1 MQRCTTIGC
10 LYAAALLNGLA
21 RRSLGVAVP
30 ALLDGGVMSK
40 EETEEITALGY
51 RFYAVGKLLAA
62 PLVLRLGNKGTLVL
76 QLAMI
81 SSCCAAFVAPFASR
95 RVQVACWCMLRIFTA
110 MAFASLVAF
119 VRNWFPRN
127 AYGRV
132 WGFLNSGFSGLLWR
146 RSAAARSW
154 RAARSA
160 GGRRSRSS
168 PRWAPPLA
176 YVGLLQNKP
185 QPLAPPPPPA
195 APAPGAERAERAEQ
209 KAKAADDDA
218 RVHSRR
224 AARNGRRGRR
234 RAGWPRAARRRAGR
248 AQRSGARALGARG
261 RRGARRRRRRAGR
274 PPEVG
279 LELALAGTHETVPV
293 GGGDKAVPSAAPAAA
308 EERPSFAV
316 LLRRFASRWQF
327 WAMIVACACYS
338 PIVEFGT
345 YLSSYLKEIE
355 GAKAFP
361 ACIAS
366 AGCERRY
373 RIYVASYVTSL
384 LAGSFI
390 YDRCSQLDKA
400 LLVVLCYCINIGC
413 WGTLALAEAPRSAAL
428 GLEAATP
435 RWYPRAE
442 WAAPLLQ
449 AVRDG
454 LPLPRLAK
462 SLVVAGGYGSIA
474 IPSSLPF
481 AMFAMDFGKEGAAML
496 SSILSAVGFGA
507 SLLFLHLFPPLL
519 KRHGWRGVY
528 GTLAALGLTAALA
541 MSSIMFSDY
550 SKFSRGYIITS
561 SLLNETVVTL
571 HACEKCTFAPMW
583 RPGARRTYSY
593 AAAKRNYSPLRPH
606 APTRRCHLCGR
617 RTVVECKVGEAFAE
631 LSLMTP
637 YAQCDAWVR
646 ERTPLRKGDGGWAFA
661 DPTRYPLAPKKTYG
675 DERAYQLRIAME
687 RRAAEGLAEEATDEA
702 VEAAMGDTI

>member
-1 MQRCTTIGC
+1 M
-10 LYAAALLNGLA
+10 
-21 RRSLGVAVP
+21 
-30 ALLDGGVMSK
+30 
-40 EETEEITALGY
+40 
-51 RFYAVGKLLAA
+51 
-62 PLVLRLGNKGTLVL
+62 
-76 QLAMI
+76 
-81 SSCCAAFVAPFASR
+81 
-95 RVQVACWCMLRIFTA
+95 
-110 MAFASLVAF
+110 
-119 VRNWFPRN
+119 
-127 AYGRV
+127 
-132 WGFLNSGFSGLLWR
+132 
-146 RSAAARSW
+146 
-154 RAARSA
+154 
-160 GGRRSRSS
+160 
-168 PRWAPPLA
+168 
-176 YVGLLQNKP
+176 
-185 QPLAPPPPPA
+185 
-195 APAPGAERAERAEQ
+195 
-209 KAKAADDDA
+209 
-218 RVHSRR
+218 
-224 AARNGRRGRR
+224 
-234 RAGWPRAARRRAGR
+234 
-248 AQRSGARALGARG
+248 
-261 RRGARRRRRRAGR
+261 
-274 PPEVG
+274 
-279 LELALAGTHETVPV
+279 
-293 GGGDKAVPSAAPAAA
+293 
-308 EERPSFAV
+308 
-316 LLRRFASRWQF
+316 
-327 WAMIVACACYS
+327 
-338 PIVEFGT
+338 
-345 YLSSYLKEIE
+345 
-355 GAKAFP
+355 
-361 ACIAS
+361 
-366 AGCERRY
+366 
-373 RIYVASYVTSL
+373 
-384 LAGSFI
+384 
-390 YDRCSQLDKA
+390 
-400 LLVVLCYCINIGC
+400 LCYCINIGC

-449 AVRDG
+449 AVREG

-687 RRAAEGLAEEATDEA
+687 RRAAEGIAEEATDEA
-702 VEAAMGDTI
+702 VEAAVGDTI

>member
-1 MQRCTTIGC
+1 
-10 LYAAALLNGLA
+10 
-21 RRSLGVAVP
+21 
-30 ALLDGGVMSK
+30 MSK
-40 EETEEITALGY
+40 EETEEITWRSATAST
-51 RFYAVGKLLAA
+51 RSASSKAA

-81 SSCCAAFVAPFASR
+81 SSCCAAFVAPFASP

-110 MAFASLVAF
+110 MAFPSLVAF

-132 WGFLNSGFSGLLWR
+132 WGFLNSGFQSGYFLASLGYGPLVARGALGWR
-146 RSAAARSW
+146 TPFEVVAALGAASPS
-154 RAARSA
+154 RAS
-160 GGRRSRSS
+160 
-168 PRWAPPLA
+168 
-176 YVGLLQNKP
+176 GLLQNKP
-185 QPLAPPPPPA
+185 RPLAPPPPPA
-195 APAPGAERAERAEQ
+195 APPPPGAERAERAEQ
-209 KAKAADDDA
+209 KAKG
-218 RVHSRR
+218 
-224 AARNGRRGRR
+224 GRRTRGGGQGGDGGE
-234 RAGWPRAARRRAGR
+234 AGGAAGDAPGDARAARRRAEG
-248 AQRSGARALGARG
+248 AHGGAARALGGARG
-261 RRGARRRRRRAGR
+261 GRGARGGGGGAPSHRAGGRAGTRTRGHARDRPGRRRRQGGAVDRAG
-274 PPEVG
+274 
-279 LELALAGTHETVPV
+279 
-293 GGGDKAVPSAAPAAA
+293 GGRG
-308 EERPSFAV
+308 RPSFAV

-442 WAAPLLQ
+442 WAAPAPGGARGTAAAALGQVARRGGRLRLDCDPVV
-449 AVRDG
+449 APVCDVRDG
-454 LPLPRLAK
+454 LWEGGRRDAVVDPVGGRLWREPPLP
-462 SLVVAGGYGSIA
+462 
-474 IPSSLPF
+474 
-481 AMFAMDFGKEGAAML
+481 
-496 SSILSAVGFGA
+496 
-507 SLLFLHLFPPLL
+507 PPLPAAAEAARMARRL
-519 KRHGWRGVY
+519 RYPRGARAHGGPRDVVDHV
-528 GTLAALGLTAALA
+528 LRLLEVLTRVHHHLL
-541 MSSIMFSDY
+541 
-550 SKFSRGYIITS
+550 
-561 SLLNETVVTL
+561 LLNETVVTL

-687 RRAAEGLAEEATDEA
+687 RRAAEGIAEEATDEA
-702 VEAAMGDTI
+702 VEAALGDTI

>member
-1 MQRCTTIGC
+1 M
-10 LYAAALLNGLA
+10 
-21 RRSLGVAVP
+21 RRSQFSQEADSLMSDDILVKMKELVAEHKRRLLLHYETKDRGDGCVSIDAWLGGLRAIVGDFLPWEQMIDDLVVTEADGSVKYRPFLSRYRVSHNDDGWQARLLSKLYSELAAKDLTGTLSFFDVNKDGVVTMDELLGV
-30 ALLDGGVMSK
+30 
-40 EETEEITALGY
+40 
-51 RFYAVGKLLAA
+51 
-62 PLVLRLGNKGTLVL
+62 
-76 QLAMI
+76 
-81 SSCCAAFVAPFASR
+81 
-95 RVQVACWCMLRIFTA
+95 
-110 MAFASLVAF
+110 
-119 VRNWFPRN
+119 
-127 AYGRV
+127 
-132 WGFLNSGFSGLLWR
+132 
-146 RSAAARSW
+146 
-154 RAARSA
+154 
-160 GGRRSRSS
+160 
-168 PRWAPPLA
+168 
-176 YVGLLQNKP
+176 
-185 QPLAPPPPPA
+185 
-195 APAPGAERAERAEQ
+195 
-209 KAKAADDDA
+209 
-218 RVHSRR
+218 
-224 AARNGRRGRR
+224 
-234 RAGWPRAARRRAGR
+234 
-248 AQRSGARALGARG
+248 
-261 RRGARRRRRRAGR
+261 
-274 PPEVG
+274 
-279 LELALAGTHETVPV
+279 
-293 GGGDKAVPSAAPAAA
+293 
-308 EERPSFAV
+308 
-316 LLRRFASRWQF
+316 LRRFNFGIAEHSLDQLASRMLRGQPSMRT
-327 WAMIVACACYS
+327 AELID
-338 PIVEFGT
+338 
-345 YLSSYLKEIE
+345 
-355 GAKAFP
+355 AF
-361 ACIAS
+361 ALEYRDIH
-366 AGCERRY
+366 GER
-373 RIYVASYVTSL
+373 
-384 LAGSFI
+384 
-390 YDRCSQLDKA
+390 
-400 LLVVLCYCINIGC
+400 
-413 WGTLALAEAPRSAAL
+413 
-428 GLEAATP
+428 TP
-435 RWYPRAE
+435 PE

-449 AVRDG
+449 AVREG

-617 RTVVECKVGEAFAE
+617 RTVVECRVGEAFAE

-687 RRAAEGLAEEATDEA
+687 RRAAEGIAEEATDEA
-702 VEAAMGDTI
+702 VEAALGDTI